1 MACSVWPSWDS
12 SSPSRSL
19 ITPTPFSPISR
30 YVLPAWCAWAIP
42 SPVAVSSGS
51 AEPAMMAVRSSRLSA
66 GHRIRRV
73 RRSRWARLLYP
84 FRARITHSFNP
95 QQFTENCCYACPCM
109 NRLVQGPRDGDIWH
123 YLRDSEGSLM
133 PGKRPMTEEDLRVLY
148 DLAIY
153 NCTHFG
159 PYTAIV
165 YEDPQRTREYTNIE
179 IAREAT
185 QVAAG
190 LRALGIESGDRVMV
204 MMPNCPEVIISYQ
217 AIARV
222 GAVAIPVMP
231 LLKGPEVHYI
241 AHNSGAKA
249 IITSPLLLPMLRG

>member
-1 MACSVWPSWDS
+1 
-12 SSPSRSL
+12 
-19 ITPTPFSPISR
+19 
-30 YVLPAWCAWAIP
+30 
-42 SPVAVSSGS
+42 
-51 AEPAMMAVRSSRLSA
+51 
-66 GHRIRRV
+66 
-73 RRSRWARLLYP
+73 
-84 FRARITHSFNP
+84 
-95 QQFTENCCYACPCM
+95 
-109 NRLVQGPRDGDIWH
+109 
-123 YLRDSEGSLM
+123 M

-222 GAVAIPVMP
+222 
-231 LLKGPEVHYI
+231 
-241 AHNSGAKA
+241 
-249 IITSPLLLPMLRG
+249 